1 MKDNN
6 KAYLLA
12 ISAVVFWSTVAT
24 AFKLALRSLDFIQL
38 LFLSSCTSLLTL
50 ICLNLLRNKGKVFT
64 FLALPKQFPDN
75 SNRDAP
81 QLFQNKSPKLKFFLT
96 EFFWGSINP
105 FFYYLVLFS
114 AYNLLR
120 AQEAQA
126 INYTWGIT
134 MAILSVFILRQKLG
148 IAEIIGIAIS
158 YFGVFIIS
166 VQGKILQT
174 DFSNIR
180 GVLLAFVSTFIWAS
194 YWINRTRSKKDLV
207 DCLII
212 NFFSGTL
219 LSFAA
224 LLLFSDFN
232 FTRFGVT
239 ASVYIGVFEMGLTF
253 FIWNKALQLTNKISR
268 ISTLIF
274 LSPFLSLFFIR
285 FFLGETIL
293 WSTVAGLLLI
303 ITGLLLQNKSQP

>member
-1 MKDNN
+1 MKTNS

-12 ISAVVFWSTVAT
+12 ISAVIFWSTVAT
-24 AFKLALRSLDFIQL
+24 AFKLALSSLDFIQL
-38 LFLSSCTSLLTL
+38 LFLSSASSLLTL
-50 ICLNLLRNKGKVFT
+50 ISLNLLRNKGKLFT
-64 FLALPKQFPDN
+64 FLSLSNQLNDYSDQDSSQLSHNNFP
-75 SNRDAP
+75 R
-81 QLFQNKSPKLKFFLT
+81 FKFFLI
-96 EFFWGSINP
+96 ELFWGSINP

-134 MAILSVFILRQKLG
+134 MAIISAFILKQKLS
-148 IAEIIGIAIS
+148 ILEITAIAIS

-174 DFSNIR
+174 DFSNAQ
-180 GVLLAFVSTFIWAS
+180 GVLLAFISTFIWAS
-194 YWINRTRSKKDLV
+194 YWINRTKSKKDLV

-212 NFFSGTL
+212 NFFSGTI
-219 LSFAA
+219 LSFVA
-224 LLLFSDFN
+224 LLLFSNFN
-232 FTRFGVT
+232 FNKFGII
-239 ASVYIGVFEMGLTF
+239 ASVYIGIFEMGLTF
-253 FIWNKALQLTNKISR
+253 FIWNKALQLATKISR

-285 FFLGETIL
+285 FFLGESIL
-293 WSTVAGLLLI
+293 WSTVVGLILI
-303 ITGLLLQNKSQP
+303 IIGLLLQNKSQP